1 MSSSQYN
8 PLSGTTRLIAA
19 ATSAVLT
26 FSIVAAV
33 ASGLTGG
40 DATRHRAAALPAA
53 SAVPHPA

>member
-8 PLSGTTRLIAA
+8 PLSGRTRLIAA
-19 ATSAVLT
+19 ETSGVLT
-26 FSIVAAV
+26 FSIFAAV

-40 DATRHRAAALPAA
+40 DATRHGATALPAA